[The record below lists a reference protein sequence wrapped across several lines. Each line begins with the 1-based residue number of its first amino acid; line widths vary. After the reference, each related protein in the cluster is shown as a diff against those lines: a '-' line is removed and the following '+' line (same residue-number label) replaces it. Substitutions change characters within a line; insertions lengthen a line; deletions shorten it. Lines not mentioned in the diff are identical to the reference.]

1 MDCHGQMAAPSTG
14 SLIMFDPCLIHD
26 SVSFQGNFGEGF
38 NMKSQGPVLL
48 EFRRQLSAPRE
59 PSANPLALEM
69 ALEIP

>member
-1 MDCHGQMAAPSTG
+1 
-14 SLIMFDPCLIHD
+14 MFDPCLTHD
-26 SVSFQGNFGEGF
+26 SLSFQGNFGEVF

-59 PSANPLALEM
+59 PSANPLALEI